1 MILFLINF
9 FKCTSVHAKEKKHTN
24 KVQTLLTVIIPEGWD
39 NVGLYSV
46 PSELE
51 K

>member
-1 MILFLINF
+1 M
-9 FKCTSVHAKEKKHTN
+9 ERKKNHTN

-39 NVGLYSV
+39 NVGLYYV